1 MYESRNA
8 ARRRRRLSET
18 FIMPVRSIR
27 RFGSRDQVIRV
38 AREPH
43 RSARRWQASSRAFA
57 RAFALAVSVLLAFA
71 PPASAGG
78 WDSGGRAAEAEA
90 EVPAN
95 APACVSCEVIA
106 RELETALYALEGH
119 DVDVAGLTEEHAR
132 KAAQRRSLMHGRSE
146 LRIDE
151 TLGGFCDAFVGD
163 RRVDGSD
170 RDADVLPGHCASLV
184 DAHGE
189 TVGDHVF
196 AAGPRHMR
204 DLLCVRLSQSVPRAR
219 GHPSATEKASCETRG
234 GKSSTKVLTVDNR

>member
-1 MYESRNA
+1 MCGKCTSRVTPRDDVDVFPSSRRCYVFGVSGAETKSFASRANHTA
-8 ARRRRRLSET
+8 ARAA
-18 FIMPVRSIR
+18 M
-27 RFGSRDQVIRV
+27 
-38 AREPH
+38 
-43 RSARRWQASSRAFA
+43 ASSRAFA
-57 RAFALAVSVLLAFA
+57 RAFALAVSMLLAFA

-78 WDSGGRAAEAEA
+78 WDSGGRAAEA

-119 DVDVAGLTEEHAR
+119 DVDVAGLTEEEHAR
-132 KAAQRRSLMHGRSE
+132 KAARRRSLMHGRSE

-163 RRVDGSD
+163 RRLDGSD

-196 AAGPRHMR
+196 AHGPRLMR
-204 DLLCVRLSQSVPRAR
+204 DLLCVRLSRACPVLV
-219 GHPSATEKASCETRG
+219 GTRRDG
-234 GKSSTKVLTVDNR
+234 EGEL

>member
-1 MYESRNA
+1 MISRVTLRDDVDVFPSFIAPVLFSVSGAETKSFASRANHTA
-8 ARRRRRLSET
+8 ARAA
-18 FIMPVRSIR
+18 M
-27 RFGSRDQVIRV
+27 
-38 AREPH
+38 
-43 RSARRWQASSRAFA
+43 ASSRAFA
-57 RAFALAVSVLLAFA
+57 RAFTLAVSVLLAFA

-119 DVDVAGLTEEHAR
+119 DVDVAGLTEEEHAR
-132 KAAQRRSLMHGRSE
+132 KAARRRSLMHGRSE

-151 TLGGFCDAFVGD
+151 TLEGFCDAFAGD
-163 RRVDGSD
+163 RKLDGSD
-170 RDADVLPGHCASLV
+170 RDSDVLPGHCVSLL

-196 AAGPRHMR
+196 AHGPRHMR
-204 DLLCVRLSQSVPRAR
+204 DLLCVRLARACPVLV
-219 GHPSATEKASCETRG
+219 G
-234 GKSSTKVLTVDNR
+234 TKRDDEGEL

>member
-1 MYESRNA
+1 M
-8 ARRRRRLSET
+8 
-18 FIMPVRSIR
+18 
-27 RFGSRDQVIRV
+27 
-38 AREPH
+38 
-43 RSARRWQASSRAFA
+43 ASSRAFA
-57 RAFALAVSVLLAFA
+57 RAFALAVSMLLAFA

-78 WDSGGRAAEAEA
+78 WDSGGRAAEAEAEA

-119 DVDVAGLTEEHAR
+119 DVDVAGLTEEEHAR
-132 KAAQRRSLMHGRSE
+132 KAARRRSLMHGRSE

-163 RRVDGSD
+163 RRLDGSD

-196 AAGPRHMR
+196 AHGPRLMR
-204 DLLCVRLSQSVPRAR
+204 DLLCVRLSRACPVLV
-219 GHPSATEKASCETRG
+219 GTRRDG
-234 GKSSTKVLTVDNR
+234 EGEL

>member
-1 MYESRNA
+1 M
-8 ARRRRRLSET
+8 
-18 FIMPVRSIR
+18 
-27 RFGSRDQVIRV
+27 
-38 AREPH
+38 
-43 RSARRWQASSRAFA
+43 ASSRAFA

-119 DVDVAGLTEEHAR
+119 DVDVAGLTEEEHAR
-132 KAAQRRSLMHGRSE
+132 KAARRRSLMHGRSE

-151 TLGGFCDAFVGD
+151 MLEGFCDAFAGD
-163 RRVDGSD
+163 RKLDGSD
-170 RDADVLPGHCASLV
+170 RDSDVLPGHCVSLL

-196 AAGPRHMR
+196 AHGPRHMR
-204 DLLCVRLSQSVPRAR
+204 DLLCVRLARACPVLV
-219 GHPSATEKASCETRG
+219 G
-234 GKSSTKVLTVDNR
+234 TKRDDEGEL

>member
-1 MYESRNA
+1 MSRVTPRDDVDVFPKRSSCRCYCTLGVSGAETKSFASRANHTA
-8 ARRRRRLSET
+8 ARAA
-18 FIMPVRSIR
+18 M
-27 RFGSRDQVIRV
+27 
-38 AREPH
+38 
-43 RSARRWQASSRAFA
+43 ASSRAFA

-119 DVDVAGLTEEHAR
+119 DVDVAGLTEEEHAR
-132 KAAQRRSLMHGRSE
+132 KAARRRSLMHGRSE

-163 RRVDGSD
+163 RRLDGSD

-196 AAGPRHMR
+196 AHGPRHMR
-204 DLLCVRLSQSVPRAR
+204 DLLCVRLSRACPVLV
-219 GHPSATEKASCETRG
+219 GTRRDG
-234 GKSSTKVLTVDNR
+234 EGEL